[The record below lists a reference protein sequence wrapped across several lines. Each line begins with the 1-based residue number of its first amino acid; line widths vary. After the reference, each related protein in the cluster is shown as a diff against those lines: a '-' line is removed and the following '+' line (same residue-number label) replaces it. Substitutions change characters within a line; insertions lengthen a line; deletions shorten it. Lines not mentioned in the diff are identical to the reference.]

1 MKGTAVQELKWHL
14 FVPTCQR
21 SARNSDPSRL
31 HQEPVEEEIIE
42 EEEEEENEEEKL
54 TPEEEE
60 KPTPFAANT

>member
-1 MKGTAVQELKWHL
+1 M